1 MITRATDGAD
11 RLDRGEE
18 AAAQVRL
25 NARPASEQYIAHSN
39 NCTDTKGLQNRPS
52 CSTDRP
58 CFSERHAM
66 HDSLSLRPRHSLKL
80 P

>member
-25 NARPASEQYIAHSN
+25 NARPASEQYLAHSDQSAN
-39 NCTDTKGLQNRPS
+39 TRG
-52 CSTDRP
+52 
-58 CFSERHAM
+58 
-66 HDSLSLRPRHSLKL
+66 
-80 P
+80 